1 MLFWRKLLAHGF
13 LPVGI
18 MYLRMGGNLTIEE
31 QKNYLDNLL
40 ELEELTKS
48 ESNKEEVK
56 NFIQAKKG
64 NTISDYLINKAWD
77 DDTNRNTK
85 VFLVKDKETGQIA
98 FYFAINCG
106 ILFEE
111 LNTVNLEQGEVSAFN
126 RFVTAT
132 QKLKEKNLNDEEREL
147 ANEEYGIAIGELWEA
162 VGNSDRVTFLMQQA
176 EEKVQKKEEKAEAL
190 SDTDEERHTQPVQE
204 TFPAI
209 DIKFL
214 CRNAEYKTKIEL
226 DFKLGVFVF
235 WEKIV
240 PHLLEISE
248 KVGCKYVY
256 LFAADNSDSTSD
268 EKEETILWTQDYD
281 PYEEEI
287 EKESNVRSLVSYY
300 INELKFTY
308 VTNYKILKPH
318 FERMCYTL
326 VQEVDML
333 QRNREMVWQSHTP
346 DEEMTN

>member
-1 MLFWRKLLAHGF
+1 
-13 LPVGI
+13 
-18 MYLRMGGNLTIEE
+18 MGGKLTIEE
-31 QKNYLDNLL
+31 QKNYLHNLFK
-40 ELEELTKS
+40 LEELRKS
-48 ESNKEEVK
+48 ESNKNEVK
-56 NFIQAKKG
+56 KFSQAKKG
-64 NTISDYLINKAWD
+64 NIISNYLINQAWD
-77 DDTNRNTK
+77 DDINRNTK

-111 LNTVNLEQGEVSAFN
+111 LNIVRLKEGEISAFN
-126 RFVTAT
+126 RYVTAT
-132 QKLKEKNLNDEEREL
+132 QRMKQKNMN
-147 ANEEYGIAIGELWEA
+147 NEEMESVNKEYEIALGELWEA
-162 VGNSDRVTFLMQQA
+162 VEDSDRVSFLLQQA
-176 EEKVQKKEEKAEAL
+176 EEKVQKKEEKSEAL
-190 SDTDEERHTQPVQE
+190 SDTDEEKHTQPVQE

-214 CRNAEYKTKIEL
+214 CRNAEYKPKIEL

-235 WEKIV
+235 WEIIV

-248 KVGCKYVY
+248 KVGCKYIY
-256 LFAADNSDSTSD
+256 LFAADNSENIAD
-268 EKEETILWTQDYD
+268 EKEEIIPWSQGYD

-300 INELKFTY
+300 INELKFKY

-318 FERMCYTL
+318 FERTCYTL

-333 QRNREMVWQSHTP
+333 QNNREMVWQSHTP
-346 DEEMTN
+346 DEEMIN

>member
-1 MLFWRKLLAHGF
+1 MFFWRKLLTHRF

-18 MYLRMGGNLTIEE
+18 IIRMGGHLTIEE
-31 QKNYLDNLL
+31 QKNYLKNLFK
-40 ELEELTKS
+40 LEELRRT
-48 ESNKEEVK
+48 ESNKDEVK
-56 NFIQAKKG
+56 KFIQAKKG
-64 NTISDYLINKAWD
+64 NIISDYLINKAWD
-77 DDTNRNTK
+77 DDINRNTK

-111 LNTVNLEQGEVSAFN
+111 LNTVNLKQGEVSAFN
-126 RFVTAT
+126 KFVTAT
-132 QKLKEKNLNDEEREL
+132 QKLKEKNLNDKEKEL
-147 ANEEYGIAIGELWEA
+147 ANKEYGEAIGELWEA
-162 VGNSDRVTFLMQQA
+162 VENPDRVNFLIQQA

-214 CRNAEYKTKIEL
+214 CRNAEYKPRIEL

-235 WEKIV
+235 WEMIV

-268 EKEETILWTQDYD
+268 EMKETILWTQDYD
-281 PYEEEI
+281 PCEEEI
-287 EKESNVRSLVSYY
+287 ENESNVRSLVSYY

-346 DEEMTN
+346 DEELTN

>member
-1 MLFWRKLLAHGF
+1 M
-13 LPVGI
+13 
-18 MYLRMGGNLTIEE
+18 TIEE
-31 QKNYLDNLL
+31 QKNYLHNLFK
-40 ELEELTKS
+40 LEELRKS
-48 ESNKEEVK
+48 ESNKNEVK
-56 NFIQAKKG
+56 KFSQAKKG
-64 NTISDYLINKAWD
+64 NIISNYLINQAWD
-77 DDTNRNTK
+77 DDINRNTK

-111 LNTVNLEQGEVSAFN
+111 LNIVRLKEGEISAFN
-126 RFVTAT
+126 RYVTAT
-132 QKLKEKNLNDEEREL
+132 QRMKQKNMN
-147 ANEEYGIAIGELWEA
+147 NEEMESVNKEYEIALGELWEA
-162 VGNSDRVTFLMQQA
+162 VEDSDRVSFLLQQA
-176 EEKVQKKEEKAEAL
+176 EEKVQKKEEKSEAL
-190 SDTDEERHTQPVQE
+190 SDTDEEKHTQPVQE

-214 CRNAEYKTKIEL
+214 CRNAEYKPKIEL

-235 WEKIV
+235 WEIIV

-248 KVGCKYVY
+248 KVGCKYIY
-256 LFAADNSDSTSD
+256 LFAADNSENIAD
-268 EKEETILWTQDYD
+268 EKEEIIPWSQGYD

-300 INELKFTY
+300 INELKFKY

-318 FERMCYTL
+318 FERTCYTL

-333 QRNREMVWQSHTP
+333 QNNREMVWQSHTP
-346 DEEMTN
+346 DEEMIN